1 MAEGL
6 RVVRGPDWNLGNE
19 DRGEGHVGTVVK
31 DNGDQTYDVYWD
43 MGGKSTCRVGKG
55 GKFDLRILDNA
66 PVGMCFTLKILQ
78 AVQFKKKC
86 NIFIHALPLYLSIL
100 SCTF

>member
-19 DRGEGHVGTVVK
+19 DKGEGHVGTVVK
-31 DNGDQTYDVYWD
+31 DNGDQTYDVFWD

-66 PVGMCFTLKILQ
+66 PVGKYIIQFLYFFHILLQ
-78 AVQFKKKC
+78 NNEYIFAVGNFCDLIRK
-86 NIFIHALPLYLSIL
+86 
-100 SCTF
+100 